1 MKAKELRQKSTDD
14 LNKLLQEF
22 KHELFNLRV
31 QKKTGQIEKVG
42 RIRVVKRVIARI
54 KTVINDNNN

>member
-1 MKAKELRQKSTDD
+1 MKANELRQKNTDD
-14 LNKLLQEF
+14 LSKLLQEF

-42 RIRVVKRVIARI
+42 RIRVVKREIARI
-54 KTVINDNNN
+54 KTVINEINN